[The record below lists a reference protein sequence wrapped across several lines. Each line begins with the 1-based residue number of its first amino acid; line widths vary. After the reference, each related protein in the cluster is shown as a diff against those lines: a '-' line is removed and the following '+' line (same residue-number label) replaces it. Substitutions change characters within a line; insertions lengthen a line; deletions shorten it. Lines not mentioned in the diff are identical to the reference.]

1 MVIELPP
8 REGNIPI
15 GCPRLDG
22 LLRGG
27 FHSGEIS
34 LIYGEAATGKTT
46 TVIQAATN
54 AAKMGFKV
62 LYVDSD
68 HSFTQQRYQ
77 QIAKDN
83 SKEISE
89 LIMLFLPETFAE
101 QRKIIQSL
109 ENYVTPSL
117 GLVIVDS
124 ISSLYRAAFSKADS
138 IFSLNRDL
146 SGQLAYLGELSSS
159 SGLACMITSQVHA
172 KLMPP
177 FSYVEPVARR
187 AVLHF
192 PRMVI
197 RIRNTPKSNVKEFSV
212 ERIEGSDVRANSSL
226 VALKEGGL
234 EDA

>member
-1 MVIELPP
+1 MLA
-8 REGNIPI
+8 RQGHIPT

-27 FHSGEIS
+27 FNRGEIS

-62 LYVDSD
+62 LYLDSD
-68 HSFTQQRYQ
+68 HSFTQQRFH
-77 QIAKDN
+77 QIAKET
-83 SKEISE
+83 SKETSE

-101 QRKIIQSL
+101 QRTIIQSL
-109 ENYVTPSL
+109 ENYVTPLL

-124 ISSLYRAAFSKADS
+124 ISSLYRAAFSSADS

-146 SGQLAYLGELSSS
+146 SGQLANLGELCTR
-159 SGLACMITSQVHA
+159 SGLACIITSQVHA
-172 KLMPP
+172 KLTPP
-177 FSYVEPVARR
+177 SSDVEPVARR

-192 PRMVI
+192 PRMI
-197 RIRNTPKSNVKEFSV
+197 LRLRNTPRANVKEFSV
-212 ERIEGSDVRANSSL
+212 ERIEGLDLRAVSSS

-234 EDA
+234 EDVQA